1 LAFEHDLAAI
11 GDYHSDDHSECRGLS
26 GTVTTEQP
34 DDTLPFNGD
43 IDLVYNGPSGI
54 LFNQTFGFKKIH
66 IHEKAPKALEIGG
79 IIAG

>member
-1 LAFEHDLAAI
+1 MAFEHDLAAI
-11 GDYHSDDHSECRGLS
+11 GDDHSDDHSECCGLS

-34 DDTLPFNGD
+34 DDTLPFNRD

-54 LFNQTFGFKKIH
+54 LFNQAFGFKKIH